1 MKRTGSIAALCAPL
15 CLALS
20 CAVVGV
26 AGPEDIAET
35 VEPRTDP
42 FPARADG
49 EYAGSCR
56 IAVPSGTP
64 VAYPYAEVS
73 VSYREGRVVR
83 IEMDRPE
90 ALAGDDR
97 FRELGDDVV
106 EQNTL
111 EGADCVSG
119 ATFSSL
125 AFLKAV
131 EQAVFK

>member
-1 MKRTGSIAALCAPL
+1 MRTGTIAALCAPL

-26 AGPEDIAET
+26 AEPGDIAET
-35 VEPRTDP
+35 IEPRTDP

-73 VSYREGRVVR
+73 VRYREGRVVR
-83 IEMDRPE
+83 IELDRPE

-97 FRELGDDVV
+97 FRELGEGLV
-106 EQNTL
+106 ERNSL

-131 EQAVFK
+131 ERAVFE